1 MKTRFLSGLLPAVVA
16 GLFFMTAAAKAQ
28 SVPGLPENQ
37 LVLPA
42 GTSTIPFIWQG
53 DSIGGQW
60 EAHAA
65 MLIPVRLAHCPR
77 RFYMQFDLGS
87 PYSMLY
93 RNKLAAIQR
102 RYPQILP
109 PGEPGRKLKDISF
122 NAGETPVI
130 ARKIAVEQFDSTAID
145 WNDEDHMDIIG
156 TIGTDLIDGKVAVI
170 DYPGCQLSISP
181 VVPAALL
188 PHLSLV
194 DFTYVRRS
202 ILLPVKL
209 QGNAKMIFFDTGS
222 SMYEL
227 LTDEHTCRQLAV
239 HNTAHLRHRVK
250 SWNKH
255 ITANSFA
262 SDETIEIAGKKIPL
276 RYATYMEGV
285 SNAQVEQMAKMGI
298 AGMTGNKLFLNYKL
312 VLDTRNKKF
321 GLIHAFGPSL
331 KLYRS
336 GEITRKNILKKVGN
350 SNEFLLHLNE

>member
-1 MKTRFLSGLLPAVVA
+1 MQTKPRFLSGILPAVVA

-53 DSIGGQW
+53 DSIGRQW
-60 EAHAA
+60 EPHAA
-65 MLIPVRLAHCPR
+65 LLIPVRLAHCPR
-77 RFYMQFDLGS
+77 QFYMQFDLGS
-87 PYSMLY
+87 PYSLLY
-93 RNKLAAIQR
+93 RNMLTAIQR
-102 RYPQILP
+102 KYPQALP
-109 PGEPGRKLKDISF
+109 PGEPGKTLKNISF
-122 NAGETPVI
+122 EAGETHVT
-130 ARKIAVEQFDSTAID
+130 AGEIAVEQFDSTDID
-145 WNDEDHMDIIG
+145 WNDESRMDIIG

-209 QGNAKMIFFDTGS
+209 QGDAKMIFFDTGS

-227 LTDEHTCRQLAV
+227 LTDESTCRQLAV
-239 HNTAHLRHRVK
+239 HNTAHLRHQVK
-250 SWNKH
+250 SWDKY

-262 SDETIEIAGKKIPL
+262 SNETIEIAGKKIPL
-276 RYATYMEGV
+276 RYSTYMEGV
-285 SNAQVEQMAKMGI
+285 SDAQVEQMAKMGI

-331 KLYRS
+331 KLDRS
-336 GEITRKNILKKVGN
+336 GEITRKKYSEK
-350 SNEFLLHLNE
+350 SR

>member
-1 MKTRFLSGLLPAVVA
+1 MAFIA
-16 GLFFMTAAAKAQ
+16 GLVFMTAAAKAQ
-28 SVPGLPENQ
+28 SIPGLPENQ

-42 GTSTIPFIWQG
+42 GTSVIPFIWQG

-60 EAHAA
+60 EPHAA
-65 MLIPVRLAHCPR
+65 LLIPVRLAHCPR

-87 PYSMLY
+87 PYSLLY
-93 RNKLAAIQR
+93 RNMLTAIQR
-102 RYPQILP
+102 KYPQALP
-109 PGEPGRKLKDISF
+109 PGEPGKNLNNISF
-122 NAGETPVI
+122 EAGGTRVIAGE
-130 ARKIAVEQFDSTAID
+130 IAVEQFDSTAID
-145 WNDEDHMDIIG
+145 WSNEDGADIIG

-181 VVPAALL
+181 VMPAALL
-188 PHLSLV
+188 PHLSLT
-194 DFTYVRRS
+194 DFMYVRRS

-209 QGNAKMIFFDTGS
+209 QGDTKMIFFDTGS

-227 LTDEHTCRQLAV
+227 LTDESTCRQLAV
-239 HNTAHLRHRVK
+239 RNAEHLRRRVK
-250 SWNKH
+250 SWNKY

-285 SNAQVEQMAKMGI
+285 SDAQVKQMARMGI

-321 GLIHAFGPSL
+321 GLVRAFGPSL
-331 KLYRS
+331 KLDRS
-336 GEITRKNILKKVGN
+336 GEPPHK
-350 SNEFLLHLNE
+350 